1 MIPPYNIILR
11 QATAAD
17 AREIVAGINEV
28 CAEKH
33 YFSTPHYIPTPQ
45 WEIALRSPERA
56 PDHLLYVVENERKI
70 IGAAQILPSGTI
82 RGVGELGIFLLSRF
96 RNRKIGTELVM
107 AILDH
112 AKLYYDD
119 VVLFVLATN
128 GRAIRCF
135 KKCGFA
141 EHSRRLHNYAHLGPR
156 EQIMMQMQ

>member
-1 MIPPYNIILR
+1 MVLR

-17 AREIVAGINEV
+17 AKEIVAGINEV

-33 YFSTPHYIPTPQ
+33 YFSTPRYIPTPQ
-45 WEIALRSPERA
+45 WEMALRSPEKV
-56 PDHLLYVVENERKI
+56 PDHLLYVVEYERRI
-70 IGAAQILPSGTI
+70 VGAAQILPSSTYL
-82 RGVGELGIFLLSRF
+82 GVGELGIFLLPRF
-96 RNRKIGTELVM
+96 RNRRIGTELVA

-112 AKLYYDD
+112 ARLHYNEVILY
-119 VVLFVLATN
+119 VLATN

-141 EHSRRLHNYAHLGPR
+141 EHSRRLHNYAHLGLR